1 VKRGGVPFMPRKP
14 LDALEGLTLAS
25 AGQVSSNTCPDAS
38 RRVRGLGRGPSGLAE
53 RNVDQ
58 LNRFRYWL
66 LACAGVLSVI
76 LHYSLPGGRR

>member
-1 VKRGGVPFMPRKP
+1 MKRGGVPFMPRKP

-53 RNVDQ
+53 RNIDR
-58 LNRFRYWL
+58 LNRS
-66 LACAGVLSVI
+66 LAAQRRGVLSVI
-76 LHYSLPGGRR
+76 LHYVLPGGRR